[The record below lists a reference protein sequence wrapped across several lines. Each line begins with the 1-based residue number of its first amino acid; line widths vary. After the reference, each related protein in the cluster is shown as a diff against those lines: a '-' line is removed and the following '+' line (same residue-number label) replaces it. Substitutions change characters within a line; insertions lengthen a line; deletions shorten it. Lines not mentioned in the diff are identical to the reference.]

1 LLISA
6 TFTALHAQAAPF
18 TKHPILEAFSMFEPG
33 CMPRQADEVHS
44 HPDPDRSARAERVRA
59 IGETHGGRV
68 EFRHICDN
76 VGVEIPADVA
86 PGLAMPRGRG
96 G

>member
-1 LLISA
+1 LLISV
-6 TFTALHAQAAPF
+6 TFAALHAQAV
-18 TKHPILEAFSMFEPG
+18 EAFFTFKLGYMR
-33 CMPRQADEVHS
+33 RQADES
-44 HPDPDRSARAERVRA
+44 ALSNPDRSAGAERVRA
-59 IGETHGGRV
+59 IGETDGGRV

-86 PGLAMPRGRG
+86 PGLAMPRGPG